1 MSGLYQIFFTIFL
14 VLTFFLGF
22 VMSVSRFDLKT
33 ATAISTNRYLDR
45 YVQLL
50 DEKISR
56 MLEVKGKV
64 VFDTTGFYRSLNKFS
79 KRKRL
84 TLAPSE
90 SFYYFEKEASV
101 QFTVTQ
107 IDEDGAVISYEARQ
121 AESSG
126 DQTIRADR
134 GSFKMAWRF

>member
-1 MSGLYQIFFTIFL
+1 
-14 VLTFFLGF
+14 
-22 VMSVSRFDLKT
+22 MSVSRFDIKT

-50 DEKISR
+50 DEKTSR

-84 TLAPSE
+84 MLAPSE

-121 AESSG
+121 AESPG